1 MSKSL
6 KVTILAVAAACLFLP
21 GKGYGQTNTAPPP
34 DCLYFITATTT
45 AGSPSTI
52 SFPNAAGFNNTSVG
66 CQTWTVFYTATAT
79 SGTLTN
85 VDFQS
90 ALGAVTAG
98 TFGDWGGTI
107 DTGINPNTSNTTG
120 TSTFS
125 TGCASTVECNV
136 VNSWTK
142 VLFTRNNF
150 IGNIRGVVM
159 GYKSGY
165 PGGGGGGGGGG
176 GCTSPC
182 PVTQDTV
189 PWVDQIT
196 GTSTALADGV
206 SNTQPLQNAGTDPS
220 GVRNFPT
227 VFNGTTSDRQFY
239 CPLSAPITI
248 SAGTDAVIVTGVAS
262 TRIRVCHLD
271 FASDTVTNVTVRQG
285 TGSTC
290 GTNTLSLTGAYP
302 NIVTIAEDYQPTA
315 PLQTTIAAR
324 DLCVHLGTS
333 ATIGGVVIY
342 AQY

>member
-1 MSKSL
+1 MRFL
-6 KVTILAVAAACLFLP
+6 ILVAAAVCLFLP
-21 GKGYGQTNTAPPP
+21 GKSYGQANTPPPP
-34 DCLYFITATTT
+34 DCLYFITTTTT
-45 AGSPSTI
+45 AGSPATI
-52 SFPNAAGFNNTSVG
+52 SFPTAAGFNNTSVG

-90 ALGAVTAG
+90 ANGAVTAG

-136 VNSWTK
+136 VNSWTR

-176 GCTSPC
+176 GCPNPC
-182 PVTQDTV
+182 PVTQSTN
-189 PWVDQIT
+189 PWTDQIK
-196 GTSTALADGV
+196 
-206 SNTQPLQNAGTDPS
+206 
-220 GVRNFPT
+220 
-227 VFNGTTSDRQFY
+227 VFNGATSDLQFY
-239 CPLSAPITI
+239 CPLSAAVTI
-248 SAGTDAVIVTGVAS
+248 SAGTDAVIVAGVSAKN
-262 TRIRVCHLD
+262 IKVCHLD
-271 FASDTVTNVTVRQG
+271 FASDTITNVTIRQG

-290 GTNTLSLTGAYP
+290 GTSTLALTGVYP
-302 NIVTIAEDYQPTA
+302 NIITLAEDYQPTA
-315 PLQTTIAAR
+315 PLQTTVAAR
-324 DLCVHLGTS
+324 DLCIHLGTTS
-333 ATIGGVVIY
+333 TIGGVVIY